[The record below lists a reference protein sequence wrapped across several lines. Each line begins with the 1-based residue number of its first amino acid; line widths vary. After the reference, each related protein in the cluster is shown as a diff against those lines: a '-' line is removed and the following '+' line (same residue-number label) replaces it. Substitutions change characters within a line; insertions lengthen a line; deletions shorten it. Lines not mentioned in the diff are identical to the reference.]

1 MAFLILRTNFQII
14 IKNNLEVSVLSYTLV
29 YYLTS
34 TLCMIKINNLNFG
47 YHKHQLLFKNMS
59 MQLSNGHIYG
69 LLGKNGAGKSSLL
82 KNLAGLV
89 YAQSGSMD
97 VMGYNPAKREPALL
111 AQICFI
117 PEEFHMPSVKIDT
130 YVKANAAFY
139 PNFDHSYFTA
149 LLAEF
154 DVPVSQKLVN
164 MSYGQ
169 KKKVII
175 AFGLATQA
183 KLVIMDE
190 PTNGLDIPSKAQF
203 RKIMASA
210 LTEDRCIIISTHQV
224 RDLDNLIDTVIMLDE
239 SSVALKASVEEI
251 TEKLCFKRVKELDE
265 TVIYAEPSLSGYHVM
280 VPNYHNEDSKLD
292 LELLFNAV
300 LAEKNKLKPIFN

>member
-1 MAFLILRTNFQII
+1 
-14 IKNNLEVSVLSYTLV
+14 
-29 YYLTS
+29 
-34 TLCMIKINNLNFG
+34 MIKINNLNFG
-47 YHKHQLLFKNMS
+47 YSKNRPLFRNMS
-59 MQLSNGHIYG
+59 MQLSTGHIYG

-89 YAQSGSMD
+89 YAQSGTLD
-97 VMGYNPAKREPALL
+97 VFGFNPAKRQPALL
-111 AQICFI
+111 EQICFI
-117 PEEFHMPSVKIDT
+117 PEEFYLPSVKVDA

-139 PNFDHSYFTA
+139 PNFDHNYFTS

-154 DVPVSQKLVN
+154 DIPVGQKLIN

-175 AFGLATQA
+175 SFGLATQA

-203 RKIMASA
+203 RKIMASV
-210 LTEDRCIIISTHQV
+210 LTEDRCIVISTHQV

-239 SSVALKASVEEI
+239 NSVALKASVDEI
-251 TEKLCFKRVKELDE
+251 TNKLCFKRVKELDE
-265 TVIYAEPSLSGYHVM
+265 TVIYAEPSLAGYNAVL
-280 VPNYHNEDSKLD
+280 PNYHQEDSKLD
-292 LELLFNAV
+292 IELLFNAV
-300 LAEKNKLKPIFN
+300 LTEKNKLKPIFN

>member
-1 MAFLILRTNFQII
+1 
-14 IKNNLEVSVLSYTLV
+14 
-29 YYLTS
+29 
-34 TLCMIKINNLNFG
+34 MIKINNLNFG
-47 YHKHQLLFKNMS
+47 YSKHQLLFKNMS

-89 YAQSGSMD
+89 YAESGSMD
-97 VMGYNPAKREPALL
+97 VMGYDPAKRQPALL
-111 AQICFI
+111 EQICFI
-117 PEEFHMPSVKIDT
+117 PEEFYLPSVKIDA

-139 PNFDHSYFTA
+139 PNFNHGYFA
-149 LLAEF
+149 DLLAEF
-154 DVPVSQKLVN
+154 DIPVAQKLIN

-210 LTEDRCIIISTHQV
+210 LTDDRCIIISTHQV
-224 RDLDNLIDTVIMLDE
+224 RDLDNLIDTVDH
-239 SSVALKASVEEI
+239 A
-251 TEKLCFKRVKELDE
+251 
-265 TVIYAEPSLSGYHVM
+265 
-280 VPNYHNEDSKLD
+280 
-292 LELLFNAV
+292 
-300 LAEKNKLKPIFN
+300 

>member
-1 MAFLILRTNFQII
+1 
-14 IKNNLEVSVLSYTLV
+14 
-29 YYLTS
+29 
-34 TLCMIKINNLNFG
+34 MIKINNLNFG
-47 YHKHQLLFKNMS
+47 YSKEKLLFKNMS
-59 MQLSNGHIYG
+59 MQLSAGHIYG

-89 YAQSGSMD
+89 YAESGTMD
-97 VMGYNPAKREPALL
+97 VMGYDPAKRQPSLL
-111 AQICFI
+111 QQICFI
-117 PEEFHMPSVKIDT
+117 PEEFYLPSVKIDAF
-130 YVKANAAFY
+130 VKANAAFY
-139 PNFDHSYFTA
+139 PDFDHSYFTA

-154 DVPVSQKLVN
+154 DIPVGQKLIN

-203 RKIMASA
+203 RKIMASV

-239 SSVALKASVEEI
+239 SSIALKASVEEI
-251 TEKLCFKRVKELDE
+251 TNKLCFKRVKQLDE
-265 TVIYAEPSLSGYHVM
+265 TVIYSEPSLAGYNAVM
-280 VPNYHNEDSKLD
+280 QNYHQEDSKLD
-292 LELLFNAV
+292 IELLFNAV

>member
-1 MAFLILRTNFQII
+1 
-14 IKNNLEVSVLSYTLV
+14 
-29 YYLTS
+29 
-34 TLCMIKINNLNFG
+34 MIKINNLNFG
-47 YHKHQLLFKNMS
+47 YRKNQLLFKNMS
-59 MQLSNGHIYG
+59 MQLSTGHIYG
-69 LLGKNGAGKSSLL
+69 LLGKNGAGKSTLL
-82 KNLAGLV
+82 KNIAGLV
-89 YAQSGSMD
+89 YADSGSMD
-97 VMGYNPAKREPALL
+97 VMGYDPSKRQPALL
-111 AQICFI
+111 TEICFI
-117 PEEFHMPSVKIDT
+117 PEEFYLPSIKIDAF
-130 YVKANAAFY
+130 VKANAAFY
-139 PNFDHSYFTA
+139 PNFDHPYFTA

-154 DVPVSQKLVN
+154 DIPVTQKLID

-239 SSVALKASVEEI
+239 NSVALKASVEEI
-251 TEKLCFKRVKELDE
+251 TNRLCFKRVKELDDK
-265 TVIYAEPSLSGYHVM
+265 VIYAEPSLAGYNAVM
-280 VPNYHNEDSKLD
+280 QNFHQEDSKLD

>member
-1 MAFLILRTNFQII
+1 
-14 IKNNLEVSVLSYTLV
+14 
-29 YYLTS
+29 
-34 TLCMIKINNLNFG
+34 MIKINNLNFG
-47 YHKHQLLFKNMS
+47 YSKGKLLFKNMS
-59 MQLSNGHIYG
+59 MQLSAGHIYG

-89 YAQSGSMD
+89 YPESGTMD
-97 VMGYNPAKREPALL
+97 VLGYNPTKRQPALL
-111 AQICFI
+111 QQVCFI
-117 PEEFHMPSVKIDT
+117 PEEFYLPSVKIDAFLN
-130 YVKANAAFY
+130 ANAAFY
-139 PNFDHSYFTA
+139 PNFDHSYFIA

-154 DVPVSQKLVN
+154 DIPVAQKLIN

-183 KLVIMDE
+183 KLIIMDE

-210 LTEDRCIIISTHQV
+210 LTDDRCIIISTHQV

-239 SSVALKASVEEI
+239 STIALKASVEEI
-251 TEKLCFKRVKELDE
+251 TNRLCFKKVKELDE
-265 TVIYAEPSLSGYHVM
+265 TVIYAEPSLAGYNAVM
-280 VPNYHNEDSKLD
+280 PNYHQEDSKLD
-292 LELLFNAV
+292 IELLFNAV

>member
-1 MAFLILRTNFQII
+1 
-14 IKNNLEVSVLSYTLV
+14 
-29 YYLTS
+29 
-34 TLCMIKINNLNFG
+34 MITINNLNFG
-47 YHKHQLLFKNMS
+47 YNKKKLLFKDLS
-59 MQLSNGHIYG
+59 MQLSAGHIYG
-69 LLGKNGAGKSSLL
+69 LLGKNGAGKSTLL

-89 YAQSGSMD
+89 YAQSGKMD
-97 VMGYNPAKREPALL
+97 VLGFDPAKRQPALL
-111 AQICFI
+111 RQICFI
-117 PEEFHMPSVKIDT
+117 PEEFYLPAVKIDA

-139 PNFDHSYFTA
+139 PNFDHTYFA
-149 LLAEF
+149 NLLAEF
-154 DVPVSQKLVN
+154 DIPAGQKLID

-169 KKKVII
+169 KKKLII

-183 KLVIMDE
+183 KFVIMDE

-239 SSVALKASVEEI
+239 NSVALKASVEEI
-251 TEKLCFKRVKELDE
+251 TNKLCFKRVKEIDD
-265 TVIYAEPSLSGYHVM
+265 TIIYAEPSLSGYNAV
-280 VPNYHNEDSKLD
+280 VPNFHDEDSKLD

-300 LAEKNKLKPIFN
+300 LTQKNKLKPIFN

>member
-1 MAFLILRTNFQII
+1 
-14 IKNNLEVSVLSYTLV
+14 
-29 YYLTS
+29 
-34 TLCMIKINNLNFG
+34 MIKINNLNFG
-47 YHKHQLLFKNMS
+47 YSKGKLLFKNMN
-59 MQLSNGHIYG
+59 MQLSAGHIYG

-89 YAQSGSMD
+89 YAESGTMEVLGCD
-97 VMGYNPAKREPALL
+97 PALRQPALL
-111 AQICFI
+111 QQICFI
-117 PEEFHMPSVKIDT
+117 PEEFYLPSVKIDAF
-130 YVKANAAFY
+130 VKANATFY
-139 PNFDHSYFTA
+139 PDFDYAYFTS

-154 DVPVSQKLVN
+154 DIPVSQKLIN

-169 KKKVII
+169 KKKVVIS
-175 AFGLATQA
+175 FGLATQA

-203 RKIMASA
+203 RKIMASV
-210 LTEDRCIIISTHQV
+210 LTDDRCIIISTHQV

-251 TEKLCFKRVKELDE
+251 TNKLCFKRVKELDE
-265 TVIYAEPSLSGYHVM
+265 TVIYSEPSLSGFNAV
-280 VPNYHNEDSKLD
+280 VQNYHQEDSKLD
-292 LELLFNAV
+292 IELLFNAV

>member
-1 MAFLILRTNFQII
+1 
-14 IKNNLEVSVLSYTLV
+14 
-29 YYLTS
+29 
-34 TLCMIKINNLNFG
+34 MIKINNLNFG
-47 YHKHQLLFKNMS
+47 YSKHQLLFKNLS

-69 LLGKNGAGKSSLL
+69 LLGKNGAGKSTLL

-89 YAQSGSMD
+89 YAESGTLD
-97 VMGYNPAKREPALL
+97 VLGFNPAKRQPALL
-111 AQICFI
+111 EQICFI
-117 PEEFHMPSVKIDT
+117 PEEFYLPSVKIDA

-139 PNFDHSYFTA
+139 PNFDHPYFTA

-154 DVPVSQKLVN
+154 DIPVGQKLIN

-175 AFGLATQA
+175 AFGLATNA
-183 KLVIMDE
+183 KLIIMDE

-239 SSVALKASVEEI
+239 NSVALKASVEEI
-251 TEKLCFKRVKELDE
+251 TNKLVFKRVKEIDDK
-265 TVIYAEPSLSGYHVM
+265 VIYAEPSLAGYNAVM
-280 VPNYHNEDSKLD
+280 PNFHQEDSKLD

>member
-1 MAFLILRTNFQII
+1 
-14 IKNNLEVSVLSYTLV
+14 
-29 YYLTS
+29 
-34 TLCMIKINNLNFG
+34 MIKINNLNFG
-47 YHKHQLLFKNMS
+47 YSKHQLLFKNMS

-89 YAQSGSMD
+89 YAESGSMD
-97 VMGYNPAKREPALL
+97 VMGYDPAKRQPALL
-111 AQICFI
+111 EQICFI
-117 PEEFHMPSVKIDT
+117 PEEFYLPSVKIDA

-139 PNFDHSYFTA
+139 PKFNHGYFA
-149 LLAEF
+149 DLLAEF
-154 DVPVSQKLVN
+154 DIPVSQKLIN

-175 AFGLATQA
+175 AFGLATEA

-210 LTEDRCIIISTHQV
+210 LTDDRCIIISTHQV

-239 SSVALKASVEEI
+239 SSVALKASIEEI
-251 TEKLCFKRVKELDE
+251 TNKLCFKRIKELDE
-265 TVIYAEPSLSGYHVM
+265 TVIYAEPSLSGFNAVM
-280 VPNYHNEDSKLD
+280 PNFHNEDSKLD
-292 LELLFNAV
+292 IELLFNAV
-300 LAEKNKLKPIFN
+300 LAEKSKLKPIFN

>member
-1 MAFLILRTNFQII
+1 
-14 IKNNLEVSVLSYTLV
+14 
-29 YYLTS
+29 
-34 TLCMIKINNLNFG
+34 MIKINDLNFG
-47 YHKHQLLFKNMS
+47 YNKHKLLFKNLS

-69 LLGKNGAGKSSLL
+69 LLGKNGAGKSTLL

-89 YAQSGSMD
+89 YAQSGTLD
-97 VMGYNPAKREPALL
+97 VLGYNPAKRQPALL
-111 AQICFI
+111 QQICFI
-117 PEEFHMPSVKIDT
+117 PEEFYLPSVKIDA

-139 PNFDHSYFTA
+139 PNFDHVYFTT

-154 DVPVSQKLVN
+154 DIPVGQKLIN

-169 KKKVII
+169 KKKLII
-175 AFGLATQA
+175 AFGLATNA
-183 KLVIMDE
+183 KLIIMDE

-210 LTEDRCIIISTHQV
+210 LTDDRCIIISTHQV
-224 RDLDNLIDTVIMLDE
+224 RDLDNLIDTVIMVDE
-239 SSVALKASVEEI
+239 NSIALKASVEEI
-251 TEKLCFKRVKELDE
+251 TNKLCFKRVKEMDD
-265 TVIYAEPSLSGYHVM
+265 TVIYAEPSMAGYNAVM
-280 VPNYHNEDSKLD
+280 PNFHQEDSKLD

>member
-1 MAFLILRTNFQII
+1 
-14 IKNNLEVSVLSYTLV
+14 
-29 YYLTS
+29 
-34 TLCMIKINNLNFG
+34 MIKINNLNFG
-47 YHKHQLLFKNMS
+47 YSKHQLLFKNLN
-59 MQLSNGHIYG
+59 MQLQNGHIYG
-69 LLGKNGAGKSSLL
+69 LLGKNGAGKSTLL
-82 KNLAGLV
+82 KNMAGLV
-89 YAQSGSMD
+89 YAESGTMEVLGFD
-97 VMGYNPAKREPALL
+97 PAKRQPALL
-111 AQICFI
+111 EQICFI
-117 PEEFHMPSVKIDT
+117 PEEFFLPSVKIDAF
-130 YVKANAAFY
+130 VKANAAFY
-139 PNFDHSYFTA
+139 PDFDHAYFTG

-154 DVPVSQKLVN
+154 DIPVRQKLIN

-239 SSVALKASVEEI
+239 NSVALKASVDEI
-251 TEKLCFKRVKELDE
+251 TDKLCFKRVKEIDD
-265 TVIYAEPSLSGYHVM
+265 TVIYAEPSLAGYNAVM
-280 VPNYHNEDSKLD
+280 ANYHQEDSKLD
-292 LELLFNAV
+292 MELLFNAV